1 MMKFLTALWKAIQ
14 AFLGHLDQ
22 AKEQE
27 RQATEAK
34 RDAVDKEVD
43 SLPAADLDKRL
54 DKWLRD

>member
-1 MMKFLTALWKAIQ
+1 MKFLQALWKAIQ